1 RCHSFCQHFIEQP
14 RTCRRKVQYVFR
26 TASATA
32 TTATAFLTI
41 QAGRVDIHRL
51 LQITPADTEPLRPE
65 IVRRTPLS
73 QQRQRSF
80 QLYPVARYL
89 TEHQIKAVTQML
101 TTTKLADMTTT
112 GQDRPALRN
121 RGQKRRI
128 ACLPTRAIQTEPL
141 HRHGMAVLQTTKT
154 HLKCLA
160 ASQNRQFT
168 SHVLR
173 VVARFFNTN
182 TQMLSGPRT
191 FGARHFKLRP
201 QLLGYPKA
209 FRSNLQQCPTRAGS

>member
-1 RCHSFCQHFIEQP
+1 RGATLISRFAGQANTPVTRCHSFRQHFIEQP

-26 TASATA
+26 IASATA

-101 TTTKLADMTTT
+101 RTTKLAART
-112 GQDRPALRN
+112 GQRSAIEARSVESPASRP
-121 RGQKRRI
+121 GQYRLNHCTVTAWR
-128 ACLPTRAIQTEPL
+128 
-141 HRHGMAVLQTTKT
+141 
-154 HLKCLA
+154 
-160 ASQNRQFT
+160 SF
-168 SHVLR
+168 
-173 VVARFFNTN
+173 
-182 TQMLSGPRT
+182 
-191 FGARHFKLRP
+191 RP
-201 QLLGYPKA
+201 QKPT
-209 FRSNLQQCPTRAGS
+209 SNALQPAKTASSRATYSVLSPDFSIRTHKCSPVPVPSAPG